1 MEDAQSCVSNDPKFI
16 KGYYRLVSAL
26 IELKAFDD
34 AMIAVNSALQIE
46 PGIFFLLFFTL
57 KIFIFLL
64 DFFFHKFNCI
74 FSDNEQM
81 IKLTRVIRTKKN
93 AAVQATKPQ
102 KQLGTYFFIL
112 INLYLNKNYLFL
124 KNTTKS

>member
-1 MEDAQSCVSNDPKFI
+1 
-16 KGYYRLVSAL
+16 
-26 IELKAFDD
+26 
-34 AMIAVNSALQIE
+34 
-46 PGIFFLLFFTL
+46 
-57 KIFIFLL
+57 
-64 DFFFHKFNCI
+64 
-74 FSDNEQM
+74 M

>member
-46 PGIFFLLFFTL
+46 PGKL
-57 KIFIFLL
+57 FIFVLNL
-64 DFFFHKFNCI
+64 NCI
-74 FSDNEQM
+74 FILD
-81 IKLTRVIRTKKN
+81 
-93 AAVQATKPQ
+93 
-102 KQLGTYFFIL
+102 YFSHI
-112 INLYLNKNYLFL
+112 
-124 KNTTKS
+124 

>member
-46 PGIFFLLFFTL
+46 PGIFF
-57 KIFIFLL
+57 
-64 DFFFHKFNCI
+64 FFFSHLKF
-74 FSDNEQM
+74 S
-81 IKLTRVIRTKKN
+81 
-93 AAVQATKPQ
+93 
-102 KQLGTYFFIL
+102 FF
-112 INLYLNKNYLFL
+112 Y
-124 KNTTKS
+124 